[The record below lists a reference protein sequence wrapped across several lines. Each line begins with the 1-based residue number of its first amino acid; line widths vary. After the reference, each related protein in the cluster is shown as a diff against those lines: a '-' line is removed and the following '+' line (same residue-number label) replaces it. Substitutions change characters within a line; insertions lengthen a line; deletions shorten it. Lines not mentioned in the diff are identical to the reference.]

1 MTDIASIPCFKRS
14 LSRLVMVITTML
26 FILQPARSDT
36 VDSLYHVY
44 SDASWKDKVEIF
56 NKMSQRLHDNKII
69 DSLYHCGLSTR
80 HNTVDAMTHY
90 LMAEHYYSMEQFQQ
104 ALIEAKLAI
113 PEILI
118 NDKPDRLQSNLLNLL
133 SDIQF
138 RTGDFDEALKT
149 RLEAYKIARIL
160 NDEELIS
167 SNLGALAEIY
177 LVVELPAPGLKHI
190 TEAIAIERKLNRKE
204 GIATRLGTASEL
216 YLLNNEPDRAMAAI
230 NEAYDIDLKDGREEM
245 AACRLVQKGA
255 ILEYQSQLNEARN
268 TIAKALPIL
277 EQSALTYTLATA
289 YNHLGGIEKKL
300 GNTQDA
306 IAYYKKALEQSI
318 KCGSNKLELTAERG
332 LWETMRENDPA
343 VALLHLERY
352 AALNDSMRSE
362 MESIKLKVFETTNQ
376 DSEQTQLDQK
386 NKRYHQLLNWGGI
399 ALVVMLLGM
408 LTAIFFSW
416 RQARKSLKMYRQI
429 QELKSHFFTN
439 ITNKLETPLN
449 VLMSAGQHLIDGG
462 KNNASENKRL
472 GELIVNHGQSM
483 LNLVNQLL
491 DIERVKD
498 AIELPE
504 YKRGDIVMFV
514 RMLVENFSET
524 ANQRRINLDFQS
536 PFNSMTVMFAP
547 IYIRKIVHGLV
558 NSAFKYTS
566 RNDSITVRLTFPE
579 TGRMQLV
586 ISDTGKGIP
595 VEERYR
601 LFEPFSQSVNDDD
614 GVNTALELSLVK
626 QLVQAMNGSI
636 EVESELGRG
645 TTFTIDFP
653 TMTDEGKDNADGDTQ
668 QFTERHLLPQN
679 DGNINNRLPLVFIVE
694 SNEDV
699 AFFIAS
705 HLSEKYN
712 LRFALD
718 GREALQNAQNMV
730 PDLIIT
736 NVKMPVLDGKKLI
749 MLVRENPS
757 LSHIPIIAMTSDP
770 SERER
775 ISCIEAGADAVL
787 VKPIMS
793 QELRLM
799 AAHLIGQRLA
809 LREHFTKASDTISS
823 EKSAPPMNKEDK
835 EFFNKLIDIIHANM
849 GNDDINIE
857 HIASALSMS
866 TKQLRS
872 RVTAI
877 TGMTPVAFVLQVR
890 LNYARHMITNENV
903 SLTAIASRCGF
914 QNLSHFSKA
923 FKQQFGISPLQYR
936 KKADDI
942 NNTQGK
948 NQ

>member
-1 MTDIASIPCFKRS
+1 MTDIASIPCFKHR
-14 LSRLVMVITTML
+14 LSRLVMVVIVL
-26 FILQPARSDT
+26 FLSQQPIRSNT

-44 SDASWKDKVEIF
+44 SNAGWKQRVEIF
-56 NKMSQRLHDNKII
+56 NKMSQRLYDSKII
-69 DSLYHCGLSTR
+69 DSLYHCGLSTKKS
-80 HNTVDAMTHY
+80 TVDALTHY
-90 LMAEHYYSMEQFQQ
+90 LMAEHYYSTEQFHQ
-104 ALIEAKLAI
+104 ALNEATLAS
-113 PEILI
+113 PEILVG
-118 NDKPDRLQSNLLNLL
+118 DKPDRLQSNLLNLL
-133 SDIQF
+133 SAIQY
-138 RTGDFDEALKT
+138 RTGDYDEALKT
-149 RLEAYKIARIL
+149 RLEAYKIARAF
-160 NDEELIS
+160 DDKELIS
-167 SNLGALAEIY
+167 NNLGALAEIY
-177 LVVELPAPGLKHI
+177 LIVEQPEPGLQHI
-190 TEAIAIERKLNRKE
+190 TEAIAIERKLNRTE
-204 GIATRLGTASEL
+204 GIAARLGTASEL
-216 YLLNNEPDRAMAAI
+216 YLLNNEPDRAMATI
-230 NEAYDIDLKDGREEM
+230 NEAYDIDLKDGRKEK
-245 AACRLVQKGA
+245 AASRLVQKGA
-255 ILEYQSQLNEARN
+255 ILEHQSQLNEARK
-268 TIAKALPIL
+268 TIEKALPVL
-277 EQSALTYTLATA
+277 EQGGYIHTLATA
-289 YNHLGGIEKKL
+289 YNQLGSIEKKL

-306 IAYYKKALEQSI
+306 ITHYKKALEQSI
-318 KCGSNKLELTAERG
+318 KCGSTKLELTAERG
-332 LWETMRENDPA
+332 LWETMRESDPA

-352 AALNDSMRSE
+352 AALNDSMRAE
-362 MESIKLKVFETTNQ
+362 MESIKLSVFETTNQ
-376 DSEQTQLDQK
+376 DSEQAQLDQK
-386 NKRYHQLLNWGGI
+386 SRRYNQLLKWGGI
-399 ALVVMLLGM
+399 TLVVMLLGM

-449 VLMSAGQHLIDGG
+449 VVMSAGQHLIEGG
-462 KNNASENKRL
+462 KNNASENKRM
-472 GELIVNHGQSM
+472 GELIVSHGQSM

-491 DIERVKD
+491 NIERVKD

-504 YKRGDIVMFV
+504 YTRGDIVMFV
-514 RMLVENFSET
+514 RMLVDNFSE
-524 ANQRRINLDFQS
+524 AAHQQRVSLDFQS
-536 PFNSMTVMFAP
+536 PFNSMVVMFAP
-547 IYIRKIVHGLV
+547 IYIRKIVHSLIS
-558 NSAFKYTS
+558 NALKYTS
-566 RNDSITVRLTFPE
+566 RNDSITVRLTSPE
-579 TGRMQLV
+579 TGKIRLAV
-586 ISDTGKGIP
+586 SDTGKGIP
-595 VEERYR
+595 VEARNR
-601 LFEPFSQSVNDDD
+601 LFEPFSQSVNDNEGFDTVLD
-614 GVNTALELSLVK
+614 LYLVQ
-626 QLVQAMNGSI
+626 QLVHTMNGTI
-636 EVESELGRG
+636 EVESELGHG
-645 TTFTIDFP
+645 TTFTIDIP
-653 TMTDEGKDNADGDTQ
+653 TINNEGKDNADGDSQ

-679 DGNINNRLPLVFIVE
+679 DDNINNRLPLVFIVE

-705 HLSEKYN
+705 HLREKYN

-749 MLVRENPS
+749 MQVRSNPS
-757 LSHIPIIAMTSDP
+757 LSHIPIIAMTSDL

-775 ISCIEAGADAVL
+775 ISCIEAGADTVL
-787 VKPIMS
+787 VKPFMS

-809 LREHFTKASDTISS
+809 LREHFTKASDTING
-823 EKSAPPMNKEDK
+823 EKSTPPMNKEDK

-857 HIASALSMS
+857 HIATALSMS

-890 LNYARHMITNENV
+890 LNYARHIITNENV